1 MTTDDRE
8 DFLRRWS
15 RRKHAAARTE
25 KAPEPAGQ
33 APAKADAAPEAKGER
48 PASAPAVPPPLEA
61 LTPESDFRAFM
72 DGAVDPRTRNAAL
85 KKLFTDPRFNVI
97 DPLDIDIDDYS
108 KLEKLPEAVV
118 KTLAHARDILGSRS
132 EERAGGDRVAT
143 PDSQQEPQPRDEVT
157 PGTDATQPPAREVAR
172 NEAADPG
179 TGEPGTRNVRERD
192 GNQG

>member
-1 MTTDDRE
+1 MTTDDRV

-33 APAKADAAPEAKGER
+33 APAKPEPAPEAKGER
-48 PASAPAVPPPLEA
+48 PANAPAAPPPLET

-118 KTLAHARDILGSRS
+118 KTLAHARDTLRSRG
-132 EERAGGDRVAT
+132 EERAGGDRAAP
-143 PDSQQEPQPRDEVT
+143 PDAQERPQPGDEVT
-157 PGTDATQPPAREVAR
+157 PGTDEAKPSAREVAR
-172 NEAADPG
+172 DEAAG
-179 TGEPGTRNVRERD
+179 SETGEPGTRNVRERD